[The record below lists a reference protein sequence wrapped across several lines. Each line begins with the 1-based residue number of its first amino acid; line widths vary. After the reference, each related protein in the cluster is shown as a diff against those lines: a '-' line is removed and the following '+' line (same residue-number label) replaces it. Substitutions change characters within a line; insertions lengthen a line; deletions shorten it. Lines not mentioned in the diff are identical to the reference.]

1 MELNRNIVDIN
12 PDRERKE
19 IQSKLE
25 RKILNYI
32 RANFSNDAKDSMR
45 IPLHTIT
52 HPPPKIKFDDVIGID
67 EGKQEVRDLLELLDD
82 YNAIKK
88 YKLKL
93 PSSILLY
100 GPPGC
105 GKTHFAKAVAG
116 EWGVPF
122 IYVSPADITSRWAGE
137 TEDNIRHLFKFAKY
151 ISPCVLFLDELDG
164 IGGARDGIMWRSERM
179 DLSQLLTEIE
189 RVNRCYPPVIVIGA
203 TNRLEDVDFALKRPG
218 RFSKKIFVGFP
229 SMEERIKLF
238 MLFTKNRP
246 ISSDVD
252 FHHLSYITDGKSGA
266 DIENICDS
274 AARNAWRRWKYN
286 GGDGTIKHKDFID
299 VLDIKKNKEEIP
311 IYR

>member
-1 MELNRNIVDIN
+1 MELNRDIISLN
-12 PDRERKE
+12 PDRERKGM
-19 IQSKLE
+19 QSNLE
-25 RKILNYI
+25 RRISNYI
-32 RANFSNDAKDSMR
+32 RANFSNDANDSMR
-45 IPLHTIT
+45 IPLNAIA

-67 EGKQEVRDLLELLDD
+67 EGKQDMKDLLELLDD
-82 YNAIKK
+82 YTAIEK

-105 GKTHFAKAVAG
+105 GKTHFARAIAG

-122 IYVSPADITSRWAGE
+122 ICVSPADITSRWAGE
-137 TEDNIRHLFKFAKY
+137 TEDNIRHLFRFAKY

>member
-1 MELNRNIVDIN
+1 MELNRDLVSLN
-12 PDRERKE
+12 PDRERKGM
-19 IQSKLE
+19 QSNLE
-25 RKILNYI
+25 RKISSYI
-32 RANFSNDAKDSMR
+32 RANFANDTKDYMR
-45 IPLHTIT
+45 IPLRTVT
-52 HPPPKIKFDDVIGID
+52 HLPPKIKFDDVVGIN
-67 EGKQEVRDLLELLDD
+67 EGKQDIKDLLELLND
-82 YNAIKK
+82 YDAIKK
-88 YKLKL
+88 YKIKL

-105 GKTHFAKAVAG
+105 GKTHFASAIAG
-116 EWGVPF
+116 EWGVPLV
-122 IYVSPADITSRWAGE
+122 YVSPADITSRWAGE

-151 ISPCVLFLDELDG
+151 ISPSVLFLDELDG
-164 IGGARDGIMWRSERM
+164 LGGSRDSIQWRSERM

-246 ISSDVD
+246 ISPDVD
-252 FHHLSYITDGKSGA
+252 FNYLSHITDGKSGA
-266 DIENICDS
+266 DIENICNS

-286 GGDGTIKHKDFID
+286 GGDGTINHKDFID
-299 VLDIKKNKEEIP
+299 VLNVKKNKERIS